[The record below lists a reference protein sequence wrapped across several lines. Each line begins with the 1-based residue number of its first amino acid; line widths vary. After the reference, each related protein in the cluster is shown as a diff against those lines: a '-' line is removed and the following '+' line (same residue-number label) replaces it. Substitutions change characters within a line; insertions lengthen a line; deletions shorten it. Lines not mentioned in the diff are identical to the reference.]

1 MRALPVRRI
10 ATTTLCATLL
20 LGTAGPA
27 LASADTA
34 PGEET
39 RTAPHTP
46 GQSPK
51 ALLAEAKRLHDA
63 GGVITPAA
71 DLLVAVLEAK
81 GYELSVAAADKHA
94 QAVRTEA
101 QKVAARQPAAPAG
114 SSAARAPEPPAGSLP
129 ALQKTVDNLL
139 KASTTGD
146 ATGVVKEGRSLVTGL
161 LQGVLGGLGGAAQP
175 AAPAPAAVA
184 PAPGAQLTPTL

>member
-27 LASADTA
+27 LASADSA
-34 PGEET
+34 SREET
-39 RTAPHTP
+39 RTAPRAPVMT
-46 GQSPK
+46 PK
-51 ALLAEAKRLHDA
+51 AMLAEAKRLQDA

-71 DLLVAVLEAK
+71 DLLVAVLEAE
-81 GYELSVAAADKHA
+81 GYRLSAAEAAKHA

-101 QKVAARQPAAPAG
+101 RKVSARQPAAPAAAP
-114 SSAARAPEPPAGSLP
+114 AARAPEPPAGSLP
-129 ALQKTVDNLL
+129 ALQKTVDNML
-139 KASTTGD
+139 KATTTGD
-146 ATGVVKEGRSLVTGL
+146 ATGVVREGRSLVTGL

-175 AAPAPAAVA
+175 APAPAAA
-184 PAPGAQLTPTL
+184 PAAGPQQTPAT